1 MLHNFF
7 QYDIIKIEKKGELH
21 MKKKS
26 LEETLKEKLD
36 EEEMEVL
43 RKMVDKC
50 PSQLKQLIKE
60 NEKDA

>member
-1 MLHNFF
+1 
-7 QYDIIKIEKKGELH
+7 

-26 LEETLKEKLD
+26 LEETLKEKLN

-50 PSQLKQLIKE
+50 PAELKQLIKN